1 MRRTSLAK
9 LLLLRAG
16 LMAGGAVPARA
27 AESLV
32 LTCEI
37 CDEVII
43 TGKGLPTNADV
54 RVSRADVATG
64 QEVRGRVAATT
75 DGAFVKT
82 VAVNLRVHPSLE
94 ASVW

>member
-9 LLLLRAG
+9 LLLLAG

-54 RVSRADVATG
+54 RVSLVDVATG
-64 QEVRGRVAATT
+64 QEVRGPVAATT

-82 VAVNLRVHPSLE
+82 VAVTLWVHPSLE

>member
-1 MRRTSLAK
+1 
-9 LLLLRAG
+9 
-16 LMAGGAVPARA
+16 
-27 AESLV
+27 V

-43 TGKGLPTNADV
+43 TGKGLPSNADV
-54 RVSRADVATG
+54 RVSLVDVANG
-64 QEVRGRVAATT
+64 QEVRGPVSATT
-75 DGAFVKT
+75 DADGAFVKT